1 MITFHWRCVVVESW
15 EISHY
20 FNVNDKKNTI
30 MVSLLLRSREAKS
43 VHVSK
48 KHHKPHIPLAPFKIS
63 GVSAFRLLCLLFLF
77 TLSHHFTSCF
87 VTSPLTKFSSAAVVS
102 ALLKSE
108 MNTYLKQLSA
118 HWYFLHLWNH
128 IFHLWDALCNLG
140 SELHQHW
147 TAIVTYSSM
156 CSSYLW
162 RSALIW
168 RVPCLFNSQK
178 QSRLFCRRREMEDWQ
193 TVTDRRSR

>member
-1 MITFHWRCVVVESW
+1 MITFHWGCVVLEPW

-20 FNVNDKKNTI
+20 FNVNDKKNVI
-30 MVSLLLRSREAKS
+30 MVSLLLRSRETKS

-48 KHHKPHIPLAPFKIS
+48 QHHKPHIPLAPFKMS
-63 GVSAFRLLCLLFLF
+63 GVSAFRLLCLILF
-77 TLSHHFTSCF
+77 TLSLHFTSCCG
-87 VTSPLTKFSSAAVVS
+87 TSPLTKFSSAAVAS
-102 ALLKSE
+102 APFKSE

-118 HWYFLHLWNH
+118 HWYFLYLWNH

-156 CSSYLW
+156 YSSYLC

-168 RVPCLFNSQK
+168 RVQCLFNSPK